1 MIKLGETEETAP
13 VEEVQVEKPKRNIL
27 KIVVPVVIVVIVL
40 GAVLAYWWFSRPQ
53 TLQTPWLFK
62 GAYAE
67 YEGETTVLF
76 YSMNMT
82 LRLEV
87 VDYNSTH
94 AKLLYYTDMEMDGE
108 SYTEQETM
116 WGDLREN
123 TYEIEGAVLKTS
135 YEDYV
140 YLEGLG
146 TRYCKVLE
154 YSIVD
159 ADTTMTFYLDMDTEW
174 PLKMS
179 FGMTELDVDF
189 NVDLTL
195 VETNIPGLK

>member
-1 MIKLGETEETAP
+1 MIKLGETVETAP
-13 VEEVQVEKPKRNIL
+13 VEEIQVEKPKSNIW

-40 GAVLAYWWFSRPQ
+40 GAVLAYWWFSRPP
-53 TLQTPWLFK
+53 QTPWLFK

-67 YEGETTVLF
+67 YRGETTVLS
-76 YSMNMT
+76 YSVNMT
-82 LRLEV
+82 WHFEV

-94 AKLLYYTDMEMDGE
+94 AKLLTYMKWDMDGE

-116 WGDLREN
+116 WSDLREN
-123 TYEIEGAVLKTS
+123 TYYVEGAVLKTS

-159 ADTTMTFYLDMDTEW
+159 ADMTITFYLDMDTEW